1 MPFLNVSTK
10 LKLYYDDQ
18 SPEGSPCVIL
28 LHGLGATS
36 ESWAFQVPVLMNH
49 GYRVLVPDSRG
60 FGRST
65 YPGTGH
71 SIKDLAGDIIYILD
85 HESISST
92 HLVGISMGGAIA
104 LQLACDYSH
113 RFDKLVLVN
122 TFAHLQPNSIK
133 SQLYFLIRF
142 VLIHILGLQTQAR
155 FVAGRLFPGP
165 EQDYLR
171 QTFIEQIMQSDPK
184 GYRASMRALSRL
196 NLTQQLHRIPHQT
209 LVITG
214 ENDFT
219 VSPRLQ
225 RQLAEFIPKAS
236 QEIIPGAGHAVT
248 VEKPDQFNR
257 VLVDFLSD
265 ESAPPA

>member
-1 MPFLNVSTK
+1 MACLNVSNK
-10 LKLYYDDQ
+10 LKLYYDDL
-18 SPEGSPCVIL
+18 SPEGSPCVVL

-36 ESWAFQVPVLMNH
+36 ESWAFQVPVLVTH
-49 GYRVLVPDSRG
+49 GYRVLVPDFRG

-71 SIKDLAGDIIYILD
+71 SIKDLAGDIIHIMD
-85 HESISST
+85 HESIFST
-92 HLVGISMGGAIA
+92 HLVGISMGGTIA

-133 SQLYFLIRF
+133 SRLYFLIRF
-142 VLIHILGLQTQAR
+142 ALIHILGLQAQAR
-155 FVAGRLFPGP
+155 FVADRLFPGP
-165 EQDYLR
+165 DQEYLR
-171 QTFIEQIMQSDPK
+171 QTVIKQIIQSDPK
-184 GYRASMRALSRL
+184 GYRASMRALSRV
-196 NLTQQLHRIPHQT
+196 NLTQQLQRIPHHA

-219 VSPRLQ
+219 VPPRIQ
-225 RQLAEFIPKAS
+225 RQLAENIPNAS
-236 QEIIPGAGHAVT
+236 QTIISGAGHAVT
-248 VEKPDQFNR
+248 VEKPDQFNM
-257 VLVDFLSD
+257 VLVYFLSD